1 MKTAVTLCRVAE
13 AAAGPFV
20 FHDDL
25 ATGFAKAAEHGFDSV
40 EGDQLSGKED
50 LGTSAVC
57 IAPGETRKGTRL
69 SADWNGERLLMR
81 EVKQLCNM
89 TCM

>member
-1 MKTAVTLCRVAE
+1 MMKTAVTLCRVAE

-40 EGDQLSGKED
+40 ELFLPGPTAHSVEEIQALQGKAYFEATTPVTGKTQLKKAND
-50 LGTSAVC
+50 
-57 IAPGETRKGTRL
+57 
-69 SADWNGERLLMR
+69 
-81 EVKQLCNM
+81 
-89 TCM
+89 

>member
-25 ATGFAKAAEHGFDSV
+25 ATGFAKAAKHGFDS
-40 EGDQLSGKED
+40 
-50 LGTSAVC
+50 
-57 IAPGETRKGTRL
+57 R
-69 SADWNGERLLMR
+69 
-81 EVKQLCNM
+81 
-89 TCM
+89 